1 MKKLNLLLMLSLS
14 IFTLISCNNKKED
27 NNNST
32 ITEIDEKYQL
42 DDYIDNLIERTPSY
56 IPCWN

>member
-1 MKKLNLLLMLSLS
+1 MKKLNLLLILSLS

-32 ITEIDEKYQL
+32 ITSEIDEKYQL
-42 DDYIDNLIERTPSY
+42 DDYIDKLEPHTR
-56 IPCWN
+56 